1 MNTVIDMSAG
11 PMVRKDRPASELVPM
26 PDVTPTQMV
35 AIAVQRGADLA
46 YVKELM
52 DLQERWEANQ
62 ARKAFN
68 AALAAFKK
76 NPPVV
81 VKDMLNKQYGSKYSS
96 LGNLVNVVN
105 AALGEH
111 GLSASWDPVV
121 SGDVIKVTCI
131 LEHIDGHS
139 KRVTIEGPR
148 DVSGAKNTLQQI
160 RSTLTYL
167 KGDTFEAVTGIASKV
182 ANVDDDGNGAG
193 KGEKAP
199 EGYEEWKADMTALA
213 DEGSTKLAEAWKK
226 STDVF
231 RRYVVKF
238 DEPWWRQT
246 KLNASKVA
254 E

>member
-1 MNTVIDMSAG
+1 MNAVSIT
-11 PMVRKDRPASELVPM
+11 PMDEVRSLPAITPM
-26 PDVTPTQMV
+26 HMLQM
-35 AIAVQRGADLA
+35 AVEKGADLE
-46 YVKELM
+46 YLQKLM

-62 ARKAFN
+62 ARKSFN

-81 VKDMLNKQYGSKYSS
+81 VKDMLNKQYGSTYSS

-111 GLSASWDPVV
+111 GLSASWDVQ

-131 LEHIDGHS
+131 LEHIDGHQ

-148 DVSGAKNTLQQI
+148 DVSGSKNTLQQI

-182 ANVDDDGNGAG
+182 GNVDDDGKGAG
-193 KGEKAP
+193 KGEKPP

-213 DEGSTKLAEAWKK
+213 DEGSAHLADAWKK

-246 KLNASKVA
+246 KLNASKVPA
-254 E
+254 

>member
-1 MNTVIDMSAG
+1 MNAVSIT
-11 PMVRKDRPASELVPM
+11 PMDEPSSLPAITPM
-26 PDVTPTQMV
+26 QMLQV
-35 AIAVQRGADLA
+35 AVARGADLD
-46 YVKELM
+46 YLQKLM
-52 DLQERWEANQ
+52 ELQERWEANQ

-81 VKDMLNKQYGSKYSS
+81 VKDMLNKQYGSTYSS
-96 LGNLVNVVN
+96 LGNLVNIVN

-111 GLSASWDPVV
+111 GLSASWDVV

-148 DVSGAKNTLQQI
+148 DVSGSKNTLQQI

-182 ANVDDDGNGAG
+182 GNIDDDGKGAA

-199 EGYEEWKADMTALA
+199 DGYEEWKADMTALA
-213 DEGSTKLAEAWKK
+213 DEGSANLADAWKK
-226 STDVF
+226 STDAF

-246 KLNASKVA
+246 KLNASKVPA
-254 E
+254 

>member
-1 MNTVIDMSAG
+1 MNAVSIT
-11 PMVRKDRPASELVPM
+11 PMDEIRSLPAITPM
-26 PDVTPTQMV
+26 HMLQM
-35 AIAVQRGADLA
+35 AVEKGADLE
-46 YVKELM
+46 YLQKLM
-52 DLQERWEANQ
+52 DLQERWETNQ
-62 ARKAFN
+62 ARKSFN

-81 VKDMLNKQYGSKYSS
+81 VKDMLNKQYGSTYSS

-105 AALGEH
+105 SALGEH
-111 GLSASWDPVV
+111 GLSASWDVQ

-148 DVSGAKNTLQQI
+148 DVSGSKNTLQQI

-182 ANVDDDGNGAG
+182 GNVDDDGAGAG
-193 KGEKAP
+193 KKEQAP
-199 EGYEEWKADMTALA
+199 EGYEEWKADMSALA
-213 DEGSTKLAEAWKK
+213 DEGSTKLADAWQK
-226 STDVF
+226 STAAF

-246 KLNASKVA
+246 KLNASKVP

>member
-1 MNTVIDMSAG
+1 MNAVSIT
-11 PMVRKDRPASELVPM
+11 PMDEQPTNLPT
-26 PDVTPTQMV
+26 VTPMQMLQV
-35 AIAVQRGADLA
+35 AVARGADLD
-46 YVKELM
+46 YLQKLM
-52 DLQERWEANQ
+52 ELQERWEANQ

-81 VKDMLNKQYGSKYSS
+81 VKDMLNKQYGSTYSS

-111 GLSASWDPVV
+111 GLSASWDVV

-148 DVSGAKNTLQQI
+148 DVSGSKNTLQQI

-182 ANVDDDGNGAG
+182 GNVDDDGKGAG
-193 KGEKAP
+193 KGEKPP

-213 DEGSTKLAEAWKK
+213 DEGSEKLADAWKK

-246 KLNASKVA
+246 KLNASKVPA
-254 E
+254 

>member
-1 MNTVIDMSAG
+1 MNAVSIT
-11 PMVRKDRPASELVPM
+11 PMDEPRNLPTITPM
-26 PDVTPTQMV
+26 HMLQM
-35 AIAVQRGADLA
+35 AVEKGADLE
-46 YVKELM
+46 YLQKLM

-111 GLSASWDPVV
+111 GLSASWDVV

-131 LEHIDGHS
+131 LEHIDGH
-139 KRVTIEGPR
+139 KKCVTIEGPR
-148 DVSGAKNTLQQI
+148 DVSGSKNTLQQI

-182 ANVDDDGNGAG
+182 GNTDDDGNGAG
-193 KGEKAP
+193 KKEDAP
-199 EGYEEWKADMTALA
+199 EGYDAWHADMTALA
-213 DEGSTKLAEAWKK
+213 DEGTEKLTAAWGK
-226 STDVF
+226 SSADY

-238 DEPWWRQT
+238 DEPWWRQM
-246 KLNASKVA
+246 KLNASKVSA
-254 E
+254 